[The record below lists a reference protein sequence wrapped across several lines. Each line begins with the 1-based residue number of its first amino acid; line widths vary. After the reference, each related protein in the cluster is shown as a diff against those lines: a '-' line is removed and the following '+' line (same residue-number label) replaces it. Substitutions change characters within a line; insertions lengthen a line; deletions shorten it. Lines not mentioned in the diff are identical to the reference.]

1 MSGISKAFMG
11 DIISQPIPEGNVQIS
26 SSGLTMSAS
35 IDAAGSFAHL
45 YHDPISYNLQYRLGL
60 KT

>member
-1 MSGISKAFMG
+1 MG
-11 DIISQPIPEGNVQIS
+11 DIISQPIPEGNVQIL